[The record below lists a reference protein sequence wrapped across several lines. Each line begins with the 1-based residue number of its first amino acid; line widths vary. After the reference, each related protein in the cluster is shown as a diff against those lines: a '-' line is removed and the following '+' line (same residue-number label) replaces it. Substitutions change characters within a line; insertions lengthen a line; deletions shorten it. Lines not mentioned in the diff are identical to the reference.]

1 MGVNLD
7 DGKKMNVNKKRE
19 KGVIYG
25 VGINGITEFHHIE
38 NIPIK
43 EFENQTV
50 GVVIKSLQ
58 KKLNDLEI
66 LVEEKNSDIQILI
79 QEKIVII
86 KNVLEHQDK
95 DIKKIKKEMKK
106 YGILD

>member
-7 DGKKMNVNKKRE
+7 DGKKINVNKKRE

-43 EFENQTV
+43 EFENKTV

-66 LVEEKNSDIQILI
+66 LVEEKV
-79 QEKIVII
+79 VII